1 MKPIETTKQDQFGHG
16 RMFVIRRDEAYT
28 WAALMGGKVDDSRPV
43 QKHTYDIGQYPQ
55 PAYSLSMQ
63 AWRHCRNQRRK
74 ETPWQG

>member
-16 RMFVIRRDEAYT
+16 RMFVIRRDEAC
-28 WAALMGGKVDDSRPV
+28 GKADDSRPV